1 MLRSDTSLMGQWIE
15 LAEEDSLTRILS
27 FHSGELLLALIILQD
42 VRQGKG
48 NRYFSS
54 RSYLSLT
61 FLL

>member
-1 MLRSDTSLMGQWIE
+1 MGQWIE
-15 LAEEDSLTRILS
+15 LAEEDSLTQILS
-27 FHSGELLLALIILQD
+27 FHSGELLLALRILQD